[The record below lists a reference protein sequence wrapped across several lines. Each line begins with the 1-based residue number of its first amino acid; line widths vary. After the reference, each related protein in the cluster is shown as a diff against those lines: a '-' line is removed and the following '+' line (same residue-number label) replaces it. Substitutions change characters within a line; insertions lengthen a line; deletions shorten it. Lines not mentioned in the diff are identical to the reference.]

1 MIGSLFISLT
11 ILGGSDVLNL
21 PLLLLK
27 VKSNPICYNTKANS
41 PMPRVYLLSI
51 FVFLFTNTWS
61 QVVKKDSTENVTR
74 NDVKFETL
82 PYYSYGKGIGM
93 TSPDSIFQMNIRFR
107 MQNRAEFAENGADPY
122 FSAGVRRLRLR
133 LEGYVGD
140 PKFLYLIQLGFS
152 PDDHR
157 PLGETNGNL
166 NIIRDAI
173 VFYRPNSKWNLGF
186 GQTKLP
192 GNRQRVNS
200 SGALQLT
207 DRSINNSNFN
217 IDRDFGAQVQ
227 YFNDFGDKFYYNI
240 KTAVSTGEGRDRPD
254 SKDKG
259 LAYTGRIEIY
269 PLGLFKKNGEYFEGD
284 LQRESKPKLY
294 LGGTYHF
301 NHRSKRVYGQRGEDL
316 YQMKDVTSVLL
327 DAVVKY
333 KGFALMAD
341 YMNRLVDNPLTYNQ
355 DSTDVVAAMAGYG
368 YDLQTSYI
376 FKNNF
381 EIIGRY
387 SHFTPDDD
395 VVDAYNQND
404 QYTIGFAKY
413 IWEHAFK
420 IQTEFT
426 WNNFY
431 KRDVFFRDASYI
443 RFQIE
448 MGI

>member
-1 MIGSLFISLT
+1 MVKVFRSLSI
-11 ILGGSDVLNL
+11 V
-21 PLLLLK
+21 LLLFATSS
-27 VKSNPICYNTKANS
+27 V
-41 PMPRVYLLSI
+41 
-51 FVFLFTNTWS
+51 WS
-61 QVVKKDSTENVTR
+61 QENKKDTTGIIKRSDE
-74 NDVKFETL
+74 KFEAL

-107 MQNRAEFAENGADPY
+107 MQNRAEYAENGGEPY

-227 YFNDFGDKFYYNI
+227 YFNDVNDKFFYNI

-284 LQRESKPKLY
+284 IQREQKPKLY
-294 LGGTYHF
+294 FGGTYHY
-301 NHRSKRVYGQRGEDL
+301 NHRSKRAYGQRGEDL
-316 YQMKDVTSVLL
+316 YQMKDVTSVMF
-327 DAVVKY
+327 DAVFKY
-333 KGFALMAD
+333 KGFAVMAD
-341 YMNRLVDNPLTYNQ
+341 YMNRYATTNPLTYSA
-355 DSTDVVAAMAGYG
+355 DSTEVVAAMAGFG
-368 YDLQTSYI
+368 YDFQASYL
-376 FKNNF
+376 FKNNY
-381 EIIGRY
+381 EIIVRY
-387 SHFTPDDD
+387 SHFTPDDE
-395 VVDAYNQND
+395 VASYYNQND

-426 WNNFY
+426 WNNFFMNDDFL
-431 KRDVFFRDASYI
+431 RDSSYI